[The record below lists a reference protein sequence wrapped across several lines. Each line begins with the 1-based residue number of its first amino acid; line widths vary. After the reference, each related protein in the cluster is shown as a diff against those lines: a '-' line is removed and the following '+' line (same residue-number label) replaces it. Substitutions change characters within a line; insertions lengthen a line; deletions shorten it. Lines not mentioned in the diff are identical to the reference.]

1 VMKRFPQHSVEAAR
15 VEFSLAFSRN
25 FADICRFVATRSS
38 SADVEAIVSEAFLV
52 AWKQWPNRPER
63 QDELRPW
70 LYGIARNI
78 MRSSSRHE
86 KVRLR
91 LEGPSSAMQE
101 PSNEGFDQVE
111 NDLAMRTALTAL
123 SLDDREV
130 ILLVAWEDLDTAGL
144 AIALGISKT
153 AARVRLHRARKRL
166 ASEFAKAAVT
176 KSTLH
181 QNDIDLSSISASGT
195 TFSNSALNN
204 SALNQPTT
212 TVSTSR
218 NIHERT
224 HYEIS

>member
-15 VEFSLAFSRN
+15 AEFSLAFSRN
-25 FADICRFVATRSS
+25 FADICRFVAIRSS

-52 AWKQWPNRPER
+52 AWKQWPNRPEPD
-63 QDELRPW
+63 DELRPW

-101 PSNEGFDQVE
+101 RSNDGFDQVE
-111 NDLAMRTALTAL
+111 NDLAMRTALMAL

-130 ILLVAWEDLDTAGL
+130 ILLVAWDDLDTSGL

-166 ASEFAKAAVT
+166 ASEFAKSAVT

-181 QNDIDLSSISASGT
+181 QNEVTLLSGSLKACSTSAHNT
-195 TFSNSALNN
+195 TALRNSAP
-204 SALNQPTT
+204 STASNQQHH
-212 TVSTSR
+212 SR
-218 NIHERT
+218 KDAI
-224 HYEIS
+224 